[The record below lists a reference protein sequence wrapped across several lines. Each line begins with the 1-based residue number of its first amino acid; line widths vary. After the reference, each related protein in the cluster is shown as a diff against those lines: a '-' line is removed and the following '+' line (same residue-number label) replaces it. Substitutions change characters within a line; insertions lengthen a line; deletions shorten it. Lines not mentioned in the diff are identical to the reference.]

1 VSYVE
6 KTELTH
12 LNVYVL
18 IISITLLTLVKNVLI
33 NVPNVLVL
41 DLLVTHVPLTESV
54 NQLVIVQLDTMIS
67 QKNQSVNHVLR
78 NVLPA
83 LVLLIIVSSVLV
95 TDFQNQLADVHLT
108 TWIYTSLN
116 VKCVP
121 QDVVV
126 VNMMFTIV
134 LVAQVLEK
142 VLQLVPVLIQLMKNL
157 IIHVNHVTTLVLL
170 VLITNIIV

>member
-95 TDFQNQLADVHLT
+95 TDFLNQLVDVH
-108 TWIYTSLN
+108 
-116 VKCVP
+116 
-121 QDVVV
+121 Q
-126 VNMMFTIV
+126 
-134 LVAQVLEK
+134 
-142 VLQLVPVLIQLMKNL
+142 
-157 IIHVNHVTTLVLL
+157 
-170 VLITNIIV
+170 IT

>member
-41 DLLVTHVPLTESV
+41 DLLVTLVPLTESV
-54 NQLVIVQLDTMIS
+54 NQLVTVQLDTMIS

-108 TWIYTSLN
+108 T
-116 VKCVP
+116 
-121 QDVVV
+121 
-126 VNMMFTIV
+126 
-134 LVAQVLEK
+134 
-142 VLQLVPVLIQLMKNL
+142 
-157 IIHVNHVTTLVLL
+157 
-170 VLITNIIV
+170 

>member
-67 QKNQSVNHVLR
+67 QKNQNVCHVLH
-78 NVLPA
+78 NVSLVP
-83 LVLLIIVSSVLV
+83 VLLTIVSSVLV
-95 TDFQNQLADVHLT
+95 TDFLNQLVDVH
-108 TWIYTSLN
+108 
-116 VKCVP
+116 
-121 QDVVV
+121 Q
-126 VNMMFTIV
+126 
-134 LVAQVLEK
+134 
-142 VLQLVPVLIQLMKNL
+142 
-157 IIHVNHVTTLVLL
+157 
-170 VLITNIIV
+170 IT